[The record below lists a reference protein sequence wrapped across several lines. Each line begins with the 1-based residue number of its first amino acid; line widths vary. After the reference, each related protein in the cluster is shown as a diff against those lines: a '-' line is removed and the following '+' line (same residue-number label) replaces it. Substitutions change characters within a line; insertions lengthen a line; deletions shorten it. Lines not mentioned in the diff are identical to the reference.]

1 MSAFEHTIESVV
13 RGFHVYK
20 AIWVPVLDE
29 VLQAKQEFDNEED
42 QYAVAVVKTTP
53 STTGRPD
60 EVTVG
65 HVPRSISRMCWY
77 FIQHDGEITCKV
89 TGRRR
94 RSDLPQGGMEVP
106 CEYKFIGKK
115 KHIKKIRKLLKV

>member
-1 MSAFEHTIESVV
+1 MSAFEHTVESVV
-13 RGFHVYK
+13 GGFHVYK
-20 AIWVPVLDE
+20 DAWVPVLHE
-29 VLQAKQEFDNEED
+29 VLQTKQKFDNED
-42 QYAVAVVKTTP
+42 HVAVIKT
-53 STTGRPD
+53 SSSD

-89 TGRRR
+89 TGRRQL
-94 RSDLPQGGMEVP
+94 DLPQGGLEVP

-115 KHIKKIRKLLKV
+115 KHIKKIRKLLK

>member
-1 MSAFEHTIESVV
+1 M
-13 RGFHVYK
+13 
-20 AIWVPVLDE
+20 PVLNE
-29 VLQAKQEFDNEED
+29 ILQAKQEFDNEED
-42 QYAVAVVKTTP
+42 QYAVAVIKTTP
-53 STTGRPD
+53 GTGRSD

-65 HVPRSISRMCWY
+65 HIPRSTGISRMCWY

-94 RSDLPQGGMEVP
+94 RSDLPQGGMDVP

-115 KHIKKIRKLLKV
+115 KHIKKYVNF